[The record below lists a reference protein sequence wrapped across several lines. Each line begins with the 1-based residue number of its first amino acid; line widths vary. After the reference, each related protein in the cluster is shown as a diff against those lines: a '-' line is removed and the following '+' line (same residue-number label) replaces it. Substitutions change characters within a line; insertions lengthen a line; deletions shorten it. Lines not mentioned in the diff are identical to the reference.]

1 VLLALGVA
9 IVLMLCVAMRS
20 CIARLRSFPRV
31 ATEEILRVMKERTDP
46 AELQQWAMGI
56 LRDATVSTNLS
67 YEQVPKRLQGLL
79 PGTMRCSV
87 LVGPTPTNSYVAVYW
102 GSGMVGPWGVA
113 IGAPTFA
120 PTQLELHAAY
130 QIKWQDGIYVYYSSN

>member
-1 VLLALGVA
+1 VLLVLGVA
-9 IVLMLCVAMRS
+9 IVLMLCAAMRS
-20 CIARLRSFPRV
+20 CVAWLRSVPRV

-56 LRDATVSTNLS
+56 LRDATVSTNVS
-67 YEQVPKRLQGLL
+67 YQQVPKELLGLQ

-102 GSGMVGPWGVA
+102 GGGMLAPWGVA
-113 IGAPTFA
+113 IEAPTFA
-120 PTQLELHAAY
+120 PTELELHAAY
-130 QIKWQDGIYVYYSSN
+130 QIKWQDGIYVYYSK